1 VVRYGS
7 AVLAALLALLV
18 RLALSPLLPADGAP
32 YITFVLATALSAGYG
47 GLGPGLVTTFCGT
60 LLVEYVVRPYD
71 GLVPFVDSGNV
82 VRFVLIC
89 VVISYVCRV
98 LIRTGERAKAA
109 ELSEREGRLFSQQT
123 LAAIGDGVISTDSAA
138 NVRFLNPLAQRLTG
152 FSVPEARGKPLQQV
166 FITEANQVI
175 ARDGSRVPVEYHQEP
190 IKDSAGRTV
199 GAVLV
204 IHDITKRLADEER
217 VREANRV
224 YRTVGEFMPFGV
236 WICDPAGRN
245 TYASD
250 SFLQLVGITQEQCS
264 EFGWSDVL
272 HPDEREAA
280 VTAWKECV
288 RTGGNWDREHRFLG
302 VDGQYH
308 PVLAR
313 GMPVRDND
321 GTLLCWA
328 GINLDIRRIKDTE
341 AALLRQTSDLARSNR
356 ELEQFAYVAS
366 HDLQEPLRMVNAYT
380 QLLLRDSGDKLSGQS
395 HEYAV
400 FIRQGV
406 DKMVRLI
413 EDLLA
418 FSRVVHGDAE
428 RVPVESGAALD
439 QALSSCAQILLDS
452 GADVKSEQLPR
463 VIAQEGPLVLV
474 FQNLITNAVKYRR
487 PDVAPRIQ
495 ITSRREPGDAVFL
508 VQDNGIGFDPAYAQ
522 TIFGLF
528 KRLHGKEYPGTG
540 LGLAICQR
548 IVERY
553 GGQMWADSKPGAG
566 STFSFRLPLA

>member
-1 VVRYGS
+1 
-7 AVLAALLALLV
+7 
-18 RLALSPLLPADGAP
+18 
-32 YITFVLATALSAGYG
+32 
-47 GLGPGLVTTFCGT
+47 
-60 LLVEYVVRPYD
+60 
-71 GLVPFVDSGNV
+71 
-82 VRFVLIC
+82 
-89 VVISYVCRV
+89 
-98 LIRTGERAKAA
+98 
-109 ELSEREGRLFSQQT
+109 
-123 LAAIGDGVISTDSAA
+123 
-138 NVRFLNPLAQRLTG
+138 
-152 FSVPEARGKPLQQV
+152 
-166 FITEANQVI
+166 
-175 ARDGSRVPVEYHQEP
+175 
-190 IKDSAGRTV
+190 
-199 GAVLV
+199 
-204 IHDITKRLADEER
+204 
-217 VREANRV
+217 
-224 YRTVGEFMPFGV
+224 
-236 WICDPAGRN
+236 
-245 TYASD
+245 
-250 SFLQLVGITQEQCS
+250 LQLVGITQEQCS
-264 EFGWSDVL
+264 EFGWTDSL

-288 RTGGNWDREHRFLG
+288 RTSGNWDREHRFLG

-313 GMPVRDND
+313 GVPVRDDD

-328 GINLDIRRIKDTE
+328 GINLDIRRIKETE

-380 QLLLRDSGDKLSGQS
+380 QLLLRDAGDKLSGQS
-395 HEYAV
+395 QEYAV

-406 DKMVRLI
+406 DRMVRLI

-428 RVPVESGAALD
+428 RMPVESGAALD

-452 GADVKSEQLPR
+452 GADVKCEQLPR
-463 VIAQEGPLVLV
+463 VMAQQGPLVLV

-487 PDVAPRIQ
+487 PDLAPRIH
-495 ITSRREPGDAVFL
+495 ITATREPGEAVFL

-553 GGQMWADSKPGAG
+553 GGQMWADSKPGVG

>member
-1 VVRYGS
+1 
-7 AVLAALLALLV
+7 
-18 RLALSPLLPADGAP
+18 
-32 YITFVLATALSAGYG
+32 
-47 GLGPGLVTTFCGT
+47 LGPGLLTTLCGT
-60 LLVEYVVRPYD
+60 LLVEFIVRPRA
-71 GLVPFVDSGNV
+71 GLMPFVDPGNV

-89 VVISYVCRV
+89 LVISYVCRA

-123 LAAIGDGVISTDSAA
+123 LAAIGDGVISTDSEARI
-138 NVRFLNPLAQRLTG
+138 RFLNPLAQRLTG
-152 FSVPEARGKPLQQV
+152 FEVPDARGKPLNQV
-166 FITEANQVI
+166 FRTDGNQVV

-190 IKDSAGRTV
+190 IKDELGRTV

-204 IHDITKRLADEER
+204 IRDISQRLADEER

-224 YRTVGEFMPFGV
+224 YQAVGAFVPFGV
-236 WICDPAGRN
+236 WICDSAGRN
-245 TYASD
+245 TYASN
-250 SFLQLVGITQEQCS
+250 SFLQLLGITQDQCS
-264 EFGWSDVL
+264 KFGWGDAL
-272 HPDEREAA
+272 HPEDREA
-280 VTAWKECV
+280 TMLAWKECV
-288 RTGGNWDREHRFLG
+288 RTSGNWDREHRFLG

-313 GMPVRDND
+313 GVPVQDDN
-321 GTLLCWA
+321 GAVVCWA
-328 GINLDIRRIKDTE
+328 GINLDIRRMKETE
-341 AALLRQTSDLARSNR
+341 AALLRQTSELARSNR

-380 QLLLRDSGDKLSGQS
+380 QLLLRDSNGKLSEKS
-395 HEYAV
+395 EDYAA

-406 DKMVRLI
+406 DKMVNLI

-428 RVPVESGAALD
+428 RVPVECGAVLE
-439 QALSSCAQILLDS
+439 QALTSCNQVLVDS
-452 GADVKSEQLPR
+452 GGEVKSEKLPR
-463 VIAQEGPLVLV
+463 VLGQEGPLMLV

-487 PDVAPRIQ
+487 PEIVPRIQ
-495 ITSRREPGDAVFL
+495 ISWKQEQKTAVFS

-553 GGQMWADSKPGAG
+553 GGQMWADSRPDEG
-566 STFSFRLPLA
+566 STFFFRLPLA